1 MEIVFYKVDQ
11 AAQII
16 GISARTIQERCLKDG
31 IKKQF
36 NRYQITTQN
45 LLDWGATPLDIKE
58 FNLQRARSN
67 EITAAQSDAVKQEL
81 LKAQSEKEEIII
93 QEFTQSQYEKLQK
106 IIVDYDRIKS
116 ELSQTEQRF
125 KEHLADIKSERDYL
139 RNSLESTRQ
148 QMQKVI
154 DIVTQRNYIE
164 AKEKN
169 ID

>member
-45 LLDWGATPLDIKE
+45 LLDWGAAPLDIKE